1 ASPHGS
7 RSRAAFGR
15 FETKAGGPSGKS
27 APQTSGVKGNFKKPA
42 STRKE
47 VMRADPATF
56 KPSPPDSIQ
65 PGMKVLHLRFGEG
78 KVISVDGSRDKR
90 VATIF
95 FPELDSD
102 AQKRIMLKFAK
113 LQILT

>member
-1 ASPHGS
+1 
-7 RSRAAFGR
+7 
-15 FETKAGGPSGKS
+15 
-27 APQTSGVKGNFKKPA
+27 
-42 STRKE
+42 
-47 VMRADPATF
+47 MRADPATF